1 MGYGGLTIAKY
12 GEYYDECDD
21 DEYESSEDSNRWLYI
36 SEDQGCEIIARD
48 QGDGGWWVE
57 NGQWEGHIDENGDFI
72 CYVSQ
77 VNCGKPTIFESDEI
91 VGDYYN
97 MLICARKLVK
107 KFSLQPEKAIDKF
120 SIRNILQRETDSWL
134 TGVLN

>member
-1 MGYGGLTIAKY
+1 MSTLVSFDSFLDDGY
-12 GEYYDECDD
+12 DD
-21 DEYESSEDSNRWLYI
+21 DYESPEDSNRWLYI
-36 SEDQGCEIIARD
+36 GNDQACEIIARD

-91 VGDYYN
+91 VGDYHN
-97 MLICARKLVK
+97 MLDCARKLVK
-107 KFSLQPEKAIDKF
+107 DFSLQPEKAIDKF
-120 SIRNILQRETDSWL
+120 SIRNILQNETDNWL
-134 TGVLN
+134 GGVLN